1 MVELS
6 LGERIKV
13 AAKSLAELRGYL
25 WLWRKEKTLRWN
37 QY

>member
-13 AAKSLAELRGYL
+13 AAKSLAELRGTFDFE
-25 WLWRKEKTLRWN
+25 EKKN
-37 QY
+37 A